1 MPSVSAPITQLC
13 KMHEDLLVVS
23 PVKYNAC
30 LLPGLKAVNC
40 AFPTTQNRL
49 LEESP
54 LHREGVATPLK
65 GRS

>member
-1 MPSVSAPITQLC
+1 MPSVSAPTTQLC
-13 KMHEDLLVVS
+13 KMHEELLVVS

-30 LLPGLKAVNC
+30 LLPGLKAVYC
-40 AFPTTQNRL
+40 AFLTTQNRL

-54 LHREGVATPLK
+54 LHRQGVATPLQ